1 MHCQFWEEK
10 LEFDL
15 QLNNWKINKQN
26 LNNWNLNIGKVP
38 IQNLGKLGWLNFC
51 LSSLGEDKQNYPPL
65 EKSSI
70 VRHDRDCLGHT
81 GFLSRYEGVIP

>member
-1 MHCQFWEEK
+1 MHYQFWEEK

-38 IQNLGKLGWLNFC
+38 IQNLGKLGWLN
-51 LSSLGEDKQNYPPL
+51 
-65 EKSSI
+65 
-70 VRHDRDCLGHT
+70 
-81 GFLSRYEGVIP
+81 